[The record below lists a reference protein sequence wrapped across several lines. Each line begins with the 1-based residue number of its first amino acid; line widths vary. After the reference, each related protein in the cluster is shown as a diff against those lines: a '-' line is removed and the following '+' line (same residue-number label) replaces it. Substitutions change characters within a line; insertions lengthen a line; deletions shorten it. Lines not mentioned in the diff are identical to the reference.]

1 MIVKAESNHLKDIT
15 AIENQSFDKPWSL
28 QSFLSE
34 FSNKASS
41 NWVYIKNNR
50 VIGYLFGWKIDYDY
64 HINNIAVDLLER
76 RKGIAEK
83 MIDNIIFNLN
93 IKNIFLEVSN
103 LKLLL
108 IALISIILGGII
120 LYYSN
125 TYIIFLYTRFLFL
138 LAVIQVATV
147 ATNTESIQ

>member
-1 MIVKAESNHLKDIT
+1 MIVKAESNHLKDI
-15 AIENQSFDKPWSL
+15 ANIENQSFDRPWSS

-34 FSNKASS
+34 FSNKTSS
-41 NWVYIKNNR
+41 NWVYMKNNR

-64 HINNIAVDLLER
+64 HINNIAVDLSER

-103 LKLLL
+103 LNRVAISLYQKLGFKESGSR
-108 IALISIILGGII
+108 IKYYHDGSDAI
-120 LYYSN
+120 LYELE
-125 TYIIFLYTRFLFL
+125 IK
-138 LAVIQVATV
+138 
-147 ATNTESIQ
+147 